1 MSYKVCRKCGVQKPL
16 ILFAVR
22 HKMPDLHD
30 DICKVCRINKANP
43 LKIERKKE
51 RDWLK
56 QFSPV

>member
-1 MSYKVCRKCGVQKPL
+1 MSYKTCLRCKEPKPL

-30 DICKVCRINKANP
+30 DICKECRINKANP
-43 LKIERKKE
+43 LKKERKKDRE
-51 RDWLK
+51 WLR